1 MSIAKHHAEWLS
13 LLEISGPFLTLNTLS
28 RVFPQGVDMIEPAR
42 ASELRAAYEEWSVEA
57 PHDPRFHRQWV
68 LYVLQ
73 TLLGWDDTVLA
84 EGQAIPEPFHY
95 TAVEHGGERIRP
107 TFILHERRQPNM
119 VRAMVS
125 VYTPDVALE
134 KSLPRALWAASPA
147 ARMLALLHA
156 TGVQIGLV
164 TNGEQWMLVS
174 ASKTGMAGF
183 ISWYADLW
191 NEERLTLRAFVSLLE
206 ARRFFGVADEDT
218 LEAMLDQSADDA
230 QEVTDQ
236 LGMQVRQAVEIL
248 VRALDRCDQDMRGAL
263 LDGVSESRL
272 YEAAL
277 TVMMR
282 LVFLLS
288 AEERGLFL
296 LGDELYDQNY
306 AISTLRAQLREAA
319 DRMGEEVLER
329 RSDAWS
335 RLLATFRLVY
345 HGASHQDLKLPAYG
359 GSLFDPGR
367 FPFLEG
373 AQTGTPPHID
383 NRTVLHLLDALQIL
397 QTRGEA
403 RRLSFRALDIEQI
416 GHVYEGLL
424 DHEARRAE
432 GVMLGFDGKLEPEI
446 SLDALE
452 AQSDIT
458 KYLKDMTG
466 KGETAIKNALKKAPD
481 GERLRRLFEH
491 SCRSDRALFDRV
503 MPYLNLLRD
512 DEFGSP
518 LVIHPGSVYVTSGTE
533 RRATG
538 THYTPRALTEPIVE
552 HTLAPLVYRGV
563 AEGLPPEA
571 WELKAPHEILSLKV
585 CDMAMGSGAF
595 LVQTCRYLAARLI
608 EAWEK
613 ALTLNSSPSV
623 RSSRGEGLEDTPSS
637 PSLLPA
643 AGEGGQ
649 STPLHE
655 DEEGPGMRQVRMRLE
670 ITPELKQRMVEV
682 ARLFRKEPTRS
693 EDILWQAI
701 RDRRLDGRKFRRQ
714 QPIGPFVVDFFCPS
728 ENLVVEVDGGIHQ
741 TQQEADAQRQSLI
754 ESAGYRFVRLSA
766 ELVETN
772 LDSALRQIRAAFL
785 NPLTLNPSSPRP
797 SRGEGL
803 EDAPS
808 SPTLLPK
815 AGKSTPLHADHEGL
829 PSPQAQREG
838 EGQGVRVIPRLTIY
852 GEPPTGAL
860 TEILIPDDP
869 NERMTLALRLIADR
883 CLYGVDKNPL
893 AVEMAKLS
901 LWLTTL
907 AKGRPFTFLDH
918 ALKCGDSLLGVSLRQ
933 LRLWNLDPDADD
945 VPLFRIRL
953 GERIDEIVGLR
964 LQLEGFT
971 VNSVRDQQEK
981 ARLHREAE
989 MRLNDLRTAADLLA
1003 ASYLVEEVKD
1013 KQRSDLRLRLLN
1025 AVMNGEDLTAA
1036 DREKLSPVFERHRPF
1051 HWELEFPEVFI
1062 SPLTL
1067 NPSPSARPSR
1077 GEGLENAPSSPS
1089 LLPAAGEGSQQKLPS
1104 PQAKRDGEGPGVRPS
1119 SPRHADG
1126 EGPGVRTGF
1135 DAVVGNP
1142 PFQGGQHLTGLFGT
1156 PYRDYLVNHIAGGQ
1170 KGSADLCAYFFLR
1183 AYRLL
1188 RAGGAFGLIATNT
1201 IAQGDTREVGLVQL
1215 DQAGAAIYR
1224 AANNLTWPGAAAVV
1238 VDVVHV
1244 YKGAYRGAR
1253 CLDDQPVAF
1262 ITPLLDDIAVDG
1274 HYLPRRLLANAG
1286 KSFQGSI
1293 VLGMGFVLTPEEA
1306 QALID
1311 KDPRS
1316 RDVLFPYL
1324 NGEDLNSHPEQQP
1337 SRWVINFF
1345 DWSEEQA
1352 MQYPD
1357 CYAIV
1362 REKVKPER
1370 DAYDGSRNSWNKTV
1384 KTNWWLYGAWRKS
1397 LHSTI
1402 APLRRVLVVAQTSKT
1417 LAFAFVPKGIVYSMM
1432 TVVFSLEH
1440 GCYLALMQS
1449 SVHQSWVRQYASTM
1463 KQDTRYTPVDVFE
1476 TFPFP
1481 SDEALASLE
1490 GIGETY
1496 HETRRQIM
1504 RARWEGLTDTYNRFH
1519 NPDERS
1525 ADIQHLRELHRQ
1537 MDEAVAAAYGW
1548 DDLDLAHDFYETAQ
1562 GVRYT
1567 ISEAARR
1574 EVLRR
1579 LLALNFARYEEEQRL
1594 GVGLDAKKGRK
1605 KPSPPAPLPQ
1615 GERGESASSGEWE
1628 ERLESSPL
1636 REDGEG
1642 RGGEDNDPNAPP
1654 PEQQSLWD
1662 DGEPKQK
1669 RLL

>member
-13 LLEISGPFLTLNTLS
+13 LLEISGPFLNLNTLS

-84 EGQAIPEPFHY
+84 KEQAIPEPFHY

-206 ARRFFGVADEDT
+206 SRRFFGVADEDT

-236 LGMQVRQAVEIL
+236 LGMQVREAVEIL
-248 VRALDRCDQDMRGAL
+248 VRALDRCDQDMRGDL

-373 AQTGTPPHID
+373 GQTGTPPHVD

-458 KYLKDMTG
+458 KYLKEMTG

-538 THYTPRALTEPIVE
+538 THYTPRSLTEPIVE
-552 HTLAPLVYRGV
+552 HTLEPLVYRGV

-571 WELKAPHEILSLKV
+571 WELKAPREILSLKV

-595 LVQTCRYLAARLI
+595 LVQACRYLAARLL
-608 EAWEK
+608 EAWERRIE
-613 ALTLNSSPSV
+613 A
-623 RSSRGEGLEDTPSS
+623 EDTP
-637 PSLLPA
+637 
-643 AGEGGQ
+643 
-649 STPLHE
+649 
-655 DEEGPGMRQVRMRLE
+655 
-670 ITPELKQRMVEV
+670 
-682 ARLFRKEPTRS
+682 
-693 EDILWQAI
+693 
-701 RDRRLDGRKFRRQ
+701 
-714 QPIGPFVVDFFCPS
+714 
-728 ENLVVEVDGGIHQ
+728 
-741 TQQEADAQRQSLI
+741 
-754 ESAGYRFVRLSA
+754 
-766 ELVETN
+766 
-772 LDSALRQIRAAFL
+772 
-785 NPLTLNPSSPRP
+785 
-797 SRGEGL
+797 
-803 EDAPS
+803 
-808 SPTLLPK
+808 
-815 AGKSTPLHADHEGL
+815 
-829 PSPQAQREG
+829 
-838 EGQGVRVIPRLTIY
+838 IPRLTVD

-1067 NPSPSARPSR
+1067 NPSPSVRSSR

-1104 PQAKRDGEGPGVRPS
+1104 PQAKRDGEGPGVRSS

-1215 DQAGAAIYR
+1215 DRAGAAIYR

-1293 VLGMGFVLTPEEA
+1293 VLGMGFVLEPEAA
-1306 QALID
+1306 QALIAR
-1311 KDPRS
+1311 DPRN

-1345 DWSEEQA
+1345 DWPEERA

-1362 REKVKPER
+1362 RETVKPER
-1370 DAYDGSRNSWNKTV
+1370 TRLKPNGEFALRDPLPQK
-1384 KTNWWLYGAWRKS
+1384 WWIYAEKRPALYR
-1397 LHSTI
+1397 TI
-1402 APLRRVLVVAQTSKT
+1402 APLRRVLVVALTSKYVSFSFVDAKWIYAHACGVI
-1417 LAFAFVPKGIVYSMM
+1417 AFQESCFLSI
-1432 TVVFSLEH
+1432 L
-1440 GCYLALMQS
+1440 QS
-1449 SVHQSWVRQYASTM
+1449 TIHDSWTRQLASTLE
-1463 KQDTRYTPVDVFE
+1463 TRLRYTPADVFE

-1481 SDEALASLE
+1481 PDEALASLE
-1490 GIGETY
+1490 GIGEAY
-1496 HETRRQIM
+1496 HEARRQIM

-1594 GVGLDAKKGRK
+1594 SVGGDVRKGRK

-1615 GERGESASSGEWE
+1615 GAGESASSGEWE
-1628 ERLESSPL
+1628 ERLEGPPL